1 MINVLYHLRLSQFQS
16 SDQSAVLVV
25 VVVVVVRPKD
35 FDGEEAIAV
44 RPVRSAAASIH
55 LSNFSLIKNKS
66 AS

>member
-1 MINVLYHLRLSQFQS
+1 
-16 SDQSAVLVV
+16 VLVV

>member
-1 MINVLYHLRLSQFQS
+1 MINVLYHPRLSQFQS
-16 SDQSAVLVV
+16 SDQSAVLV

>member
-1 MINVLYHLRLSQFQS
+1 VL
-16 SDQSAVLVV
+16 VVV